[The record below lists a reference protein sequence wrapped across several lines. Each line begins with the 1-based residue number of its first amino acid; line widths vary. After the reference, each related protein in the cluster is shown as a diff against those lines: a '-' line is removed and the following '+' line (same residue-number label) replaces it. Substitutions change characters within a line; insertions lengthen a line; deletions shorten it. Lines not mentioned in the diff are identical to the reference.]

1 MSKKWFRGVATNFA
15 FKFFFGRKKAR
26 EKEEALGVACECENK
41 AYARREEKAV
51 SSCISDIN

>member
-15 FKFFFGRKKAR
+15 FKFFSKENKK
-26 EKEEALGVACECENK
+26 KHLVSHVSECENE

>member
-15 FKFFFGRKKAR
+15 FKFFFSGG
-26 EKEEALGVACECENK
+26 EKEEALGVACECENE